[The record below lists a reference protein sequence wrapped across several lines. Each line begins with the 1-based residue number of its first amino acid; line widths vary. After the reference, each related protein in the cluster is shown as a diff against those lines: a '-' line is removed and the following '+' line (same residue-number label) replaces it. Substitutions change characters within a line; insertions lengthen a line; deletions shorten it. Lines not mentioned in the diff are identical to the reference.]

1 MDKNEIMTQ
10 LRHHFILGDAGDI
23 TIDDEG
29 VVSLEGDVQT
39 ITRIKKFPVKF
50 GHIGGSFVCRGTP
63 LITLENGPRTVG
75 QTFDC
80 ERTAIRNLQCA
91 PERVGGSFHCGDN
104 QNLTSLIGAPKEV
117 GQDFLCQMTEIKSLD
132 GAPEV
137 IPGEF
142 DCNDT
147 RLESFGSVE
156 SIGKRLY
163 ANNTKI
169 RSLVGLPNCARGL
182 SVNYDDHLGLLLLPE
197 LTFTVYLRAPPRDL
211 MPILKKYHG
220 AGRRSILAFASELIA
235 AGYDG
240 NAKL

>member
-1 MDKNEIMTQ
+1 M
-10 LRHHFILGDAGDI
+10 
-23 TIDDEG
+23 
-29 VVSLEGDVQT
+29 
-39 ITRIKKFPVKF
+39 
-50 GHIGGSFVCRGTP
+50 CRGTP

-182 SVNYDDHLGLLLLPE
+182 SVNYDYHLGLLLLPE